1 MLKHF
6 PVEIP
11 PGMSAGHDHAGADEA
26 GRDFL
31 NGRSPQKKGKKHG

>member
-1 MLKHF
+1 MPKHF

-26 GRDFL
+26 GESF
-31 NGRSPQKKGKKHG
+31 